1 MVDTQILLF
10 EENHWTYLSP
20 SCTTAH
26 SVKTL
31 RHFLHELLLCIT
43 NIVILAYDNIVI
55 LAYDKTKF
63 HCVKFDQNR
72 CHQTLLVGWW
82 KFCYVVADRR
92 NMPVNI
98 FWTSIL
104 WIVAL
109 CLTNERPEFLISS
122 IRPSVTTRM
131 IQYTFS
137 CMHRVSLNV
146 VWEHKNSSFWRFKW
160 HIPSLQQMIYGIH
173 LH

>member
-1 MVDTQILLF
+1 MVDTQTLLF
-10 EENHWTYLSP
+10 EESHWTYLSP
-20 SCTTAH
+20 LCTTA
-26 SVKTL
+26 VKTL
-31 RHFLHELLLCIT
+31 RLFLHELILCIT
-43 NIVILAYDNIVI
+43 NIVILAYD
-55 LAYDKTKF
+55 KTKF
-63 HCVKFDQNR
+63 QYVKFDQNR
-72 CHQTLLVGWW
+72 CHRTFLVGWW
-82 KFCYVVADRR
+82 QFCYVFADRK
-92 NMPVNI
+92 NMSVNI

-131 IQYTFS
+131 IQYTFPG
-137 CMHRVSLNV
+137 MHRVSLNV